1 MDALVILFVILLLA
15 TFWDYKH
22 GKIPNYLI
30 LTGIVFGMIRLM
42 VREDIFDI
50 VKYIPGIILPIFLF
64 YPVYKVGGI
73 GAGDIKLF
81 SVLGFYF
88 PFMQSMFC
96 IFTSLFLA
104 ALLSLI
110 KMAYYQNFTERIEYL
125 ISYIKDSIILG
136 KFHYYH
142 KDSSTY
148 SKTERSQI
156 HLAFPIFLGVLVAGG
171 II

>member
-30 LTGIVFGMIRLM
+30 LIGIVFGMIRLM

-73 GAGDIKLF
+73 GA
-81 SVLGFYF
+81 
-88 PFMQSMFC
+88 
-96 IFTSLFLA
+96 A
-104 ALLSLI
+104 
-110 KMAYYQNFTERIEYL
+110 R
-125 ISYIKDSIILG
+125 
-136 KFHYYH
+136 
-142 KDSSTY
+142 
-148 SKTERSQI
+148 
-156 HLAFPIFLGVLVAGG
+156 
-171 II
+171 

>member
-1 MDALVILFVILLLA
+1 MDILAILFVILLLA
-15 TFWDYKH
+15 SLWDYKY

-30 LTGIVFGMIRLM
+30 LTGMVLGAIRLM
-42 VREDIFDI
+42 AREDIYDI
-50 VKYIPGIILPIFLF
+50 LKYILGIILPVFLF

-104 ALLSLI
+104 AFLSLI
-110 KMAYYQNFTERIEYL
+110 KMAYCQNFTERMEYL
-125 ISYIKDSIILG
+125 ISYIRDSIILG

-142 KDSSTY
+142 KDSSIQG
-148 SKTERSQI
+148 KTERNQI
-156 HLAFPIFLGVLVAGG
+156 HLAFPIFLGVLVTGG